1 MAIKPKWDHIH
12 LRSDD
17 PDAAAGFYET
27 HFGAIRVSRVENGDQ
42 LRVTVDL
49 VGLPIFIDRA
59 AEGAVTRP
67 EGPVRGMDHLALTV
81 DKLEDALSELSGS
94 GVEIISGPT
103 TVRPGLLIAFVRA
116 PDGVR
121 IELLERGEVR

>member
-1 MAIKPKWDHIH
+1 MIAGMSGRVK
-12 LRSDD
+12 D

-27 HFGAIRVSRVENGDQ
+27 HFGATRVSRVENGDQ

-49 VGLPIFIDRA
+49 DGLPIFIDRA
-59 AEGAVTRP
+59 ADGAVARP
-67 EGPVRGMDHLALTV
+67 EGSVRGIDHLALTV
-81 DKLEDALSELSGS
+81 DKLDDALAVLLGK

-116 PDGVR
+116 PDCVR
-121 IELLERGEVR
+121 IELLERGEA

>member
-1 MAIKPKWDHIH
+1 MAIRPTWDHIH
-12 LRSDD
+12 LRSED

-27 HFGAIRVSRVENGDQ
+27 HFGATRVSRVENADQ

-59 AEGAVTRP
+59 ADGAVARP
-67 EGPVRGMDHLALTV
+67 EGPLRGIDHLALTV
-81 DKLEDALSELSGS
+81 DRLDDALADLSGN
-94 GVEIISGPT
+94 GVEVISGPT

-121 IELLERGEVR
+121 IELLERGEA